1 MLRIVAGLTR
11 PQSGRVAVD
20 DDVWFDGERRE
31 LPPERRRVG
40 LVFQEYALFP
50 HMTVRQNVEYARRH
64 AADDYL
70 ERFRIAHLANA
81 RPGELSGGERQRVAL
96 ARALARDPQVLL
108 LDEPLAALDA
118 HTKTTVR
125 AELHDLLAG
134 LGIPVLL
141 VTHDFEDAAALAE
154 RVSVIVD
161 GRLRQ
166 TGTPSELVAEP
177 ADAFVAS
184 FTGANLLNG
193 TPSARTA
200 RRASG
205 STTGRVVATADP
217 AHGRVALAVYP
228 WDITLATTPP
238 HDSALNVIHAPIRSV
253 AELGNRVRLAVG
265 PVSAEITAESLATAR
280 PPRRASPSTRRS
292 RRRELGLLR
301 STNLRPLPPERERGE
316 QAERERRHDRQEAV
330 DEHGGDDARVGAAE
344 ADERPGQAELDDPDA
359 AGRDRDRADDAG
371 SSAHAANASTTRD
384 LRRRHVERAQRD
396 QQHAEHGQVAGE
408 RRERQPRPLRARG
421 SRRRRR
427 GSA

>member
-1 MLRIVAGLTR
+1 MATLRLDEIALLLRSFELRLTLDVDRTVALVGPSGAGKTTVLRIVAGLTR
-11 PQSGRVAVD
+11 PHSGRVAVD
-20 DDVWFDGERRE
+20 DEIWVDRERA

-70 ERFRIAHLANA
+70 ERFRIAQLADA

-118 HTKTTVR
+118 HTKTAVR
-125 AELHDLLAG
+125 AELHDLLAE
-134 LGIPVLL
+134 LEIPVLL

-154 RVSVIVD
+154 QVSVIVD

-166 TGTPSELVAEP
+166 TGTPSRLVAEP

-193 TPSARTA
+193 YAD
-200 RRASG
+200 G
-205 STTGRVVATADP
+205 TTRVRLDDGTLVATADP
-217 AHGRVALAVYP
+217 ARGRVSLAVYP
-228 WDITLATTPP
+228 WDITLATEPP

-265 PVSAEITAESLATAR
+265 PVSAEITAESLAR
-280 PPRRASPSTRRS
+280 
-292 RRRELGLLR
+292 LGLR
-301 STNLRPLPPERERGE
+301 AGE
-316 QAERERRHDRQEAV
+316 PVYASFKAT
-330 DEHGGDDARVGAAE
+330 GTRV
-344 ADERPGQAELDDPDA
+344 
-359 AGRDRDRADDAG
+359 
-371 SSAHAANASTTRD
+371 
-384 LRRRHVERAQRD
+384 V
-396 QQHAEHGQVAGE
+396 AEHEPAAPSAGT
-408 RRERQPRPLRARG
+408 
-421 SRRRRR
+421 
-427 GSA
+427 